1 MALSMFWMDF
11 CFRRTR
17 FKMLIF
23 RHCYKTSI
31 INKQSQQNVEGNTA
45 YSTNLIVAPFF
56 FFSNESRFDFKEVC
70 FICGSSCAVERDKEH
85 PDR

>member
-1 MALSMFWMDF
+1 
-11 CFRRTR
+11 
-17 FKMLIF
+17 MLIF

-56 FFSNESRFDFKEVC
+56 FSAMKQDSISKKYVLYVAAHVQLKQTRNIQIVR
-70 FICGSSCAVERDKEH
+70 ERNMVTL
-85 PDR
+85 